1 MMNDTGMRFAAHRG
15 VVNVDA
21 GIRENTLASF
31 RAAVEAGA
39 DLVELDVRLTA
50 DGSVVVLH
58 DPDMLRVWGD
68 PRRIDSV
75 TLRELRDGCG
85 DADHRIPTL
94 GEALAVVQGSRSR
107 LLVDMDDEVFAAPA
121 LDVVMRCGMG
131 REVEWC
137 GAIEAMCT
145 IRGVDVEAVIWIPW
159 SDAELPSLEDIETLR
174 PQVLN
179 APHLAVGP
187 DLVERAHEL
196 GLEVCCWTV
205 DDAVQARHLAG
216 IGVDGI
222 TSNRLAAIRESA
234 RSFDADHEE
243 SESERDER
251 AFAVARLIAQDA
263 AELIRESADDYR
275 THVHGKATPADLV
288 TDLDGLI
295 ERLVR
300 QALHAQ
306 FPEIPIVGE
315 EMGGDE
321 PERGDCWFLDPLD
334 GSINYANGLPWFS
347 FSLALVRDGSEPIVG
362 AVIDPIGWRVITAR
376 LGCGAWAEGQRVT
389 IPERTIN
396 ASDPLQGTVV
406 AVELDNQ
413 SAWRGLDGIFG
424 RLSERYCTLRVPGSG
439 TASVFGIALG
449 RGVGALIGHFG
460 PVDHFAGVLI
470 VHEAGGVIMDMA
482 GRETLNPR
490 NSGFLA
496 ARDRRCAGAL
506 AQVWHEALSELE

>member
-1 MMNDTGMRFAAHRG
+1 M
-15 VVNVDA
+15 
-21 GIRENTLASF
+21 
-31 RAAVEAGA
+31 
-39 DLVELDVRLTA
+39 
-50 DGSVVVLH
+50 
-58 DPDMLRVWGD
+58 
-68 PRRIDSV
+68 
-75 TLRELRDGCG
+75 
-85 DADHRIPTL
+85 
-94 GEALAVVQGSRSR
+94 
-107 LLVDMDDEVFAAPA
+107 
-121 LDVVMRCGMG
+121 
-131 REVEWC
+131 
-137 GAIEAMCT
+137 
-145 IRGVDVEAVIWIPW
+145 
-159 SDAELPSLEDIETLR
+159 
-174 PQVLN
+174 
-179 APHLAVGP
+179 
-187 DLVERAHEL
+187 
-196 GLEVCCWTV
+196 
-205 DDAVQARHLAG
+205 
-216 IGVDGI
+216 DGI

-234 RSFDADHEE
+234 HSFDVDHEE
-243 SESERDER
+243 NESERDER

-263 AELIRESADDYR
+263 AELVRESADEYR

-300 QALHAQ
+300 QALRAQ

-321 PERGDCWFLDPLD
+321 PECGDCWFLDPLD

-376 LGCGAWAEGQRVT
+376 RGYGAWAEGQRVT
-389 IPERTIN
+389 IPERAID

-413 SAWRGLDGIFG
+413 SAWRGLNGIFE

-449 RGVGALIGHFG
+449 RGVGTLIGHFG

-470 VHEAGGVIMDMA
+470 VHEAGGVIMDMS

-506 AQVWHEALSELE
+506 SQVWHEALSELE